1 MMVNVV
7 ILEDQ
12 YAPEEYEI
20 VGVCDD
26 THFKNIYA
34 KAVRRHVGN
43 PVLEYERHDRER
55 EAHSYIHVTRIEMN
69 KTKE

>member
-12 YAPEEYEI
+12 YVPEEYEI

-26 THFKNIYA
+26 THFKNTYA
-34 KAVRRHVGN
+34 EAVRRHVGE
-43 PVLEYERHDRER
+43 PC
-55 EAHSYIHVTRIEMN
+55 SRIRA
-69 KTKE
+69 T